1 MMTLSKILI
10 LGMLLTNLF
19 LPSANAYIDPGSGSI
34 IIQAIFAAL
43 AAVVVFF
50 GYIKSLIIGFVRR
63 LLRIRKK
70 ED

>member
-1 MMTLSKILI
+1 MTLSKILI